1 MERYRGTP
9 ESDPLHKLADAS
21 MASTVEAGINT
32 PLSVLQHAIEQLN
45 KESLRL
51 ELQKESEQLS
61 RPPSQLSDAQIDEVR
76 KRLGKIK
83 KP

>member
-1 MERYRGTP
+1 ME
-9 ESDPLHKLADAS
+9 A
-21 MASTVEAGINT
+21 TVEAGINT

-51 ELQKESEQLS
+51 ELKKESEQLS
-61 RPPSQLSDAQIDEVR
+61 RPPSQLSDAEKDEMR
-76 KRLGKIK
+76 KRLGQLK